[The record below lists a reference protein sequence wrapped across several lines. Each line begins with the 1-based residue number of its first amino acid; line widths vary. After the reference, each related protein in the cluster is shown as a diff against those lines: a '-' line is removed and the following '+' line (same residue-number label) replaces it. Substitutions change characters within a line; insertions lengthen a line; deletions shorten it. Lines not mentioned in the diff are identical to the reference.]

1 MASVTDT
8 LRKTAPHALATR
20 CVGSG
25 CKVSLSG
32 IPASRVVVNLES
44 PAAPFDR
51 TMPHCDYLVGC
62 EESAGRDDVLVAL
75 ELKRTIQ
82 ASEIVRQLRGGA
94 AIAEQWLGRVQ
105 GIRFVP
111 VAAGS
116 VHRQELTQLRQRL
129 VRFQGKDEPVQ
140 LIRCGDPLMKA
151 LR

>member
-1 MASVTDT
+1 MASVTDI
-8 LRKTAPHALATR
+8 LRKTALHTLATR
-20 CVGSG
+20 CAGSG
-25 CKVSLSG
+25 CNVSLSG
-32 IPASRVVVNLES
+32 LPGSRAVVDLDS
-44 PAAPFDR
+44 AAAPIDR
-51 TMPHCDYLVGC
+51 TKPYCDYLIGC
-62 EESAGRDDVLVAL
+62 ERTAEPNGLLVAL
-75 ELKRTIQ
+75 ELKRTIR
-82 ASEIVRQLRGGA
+82 AGEVVRQLGGGA